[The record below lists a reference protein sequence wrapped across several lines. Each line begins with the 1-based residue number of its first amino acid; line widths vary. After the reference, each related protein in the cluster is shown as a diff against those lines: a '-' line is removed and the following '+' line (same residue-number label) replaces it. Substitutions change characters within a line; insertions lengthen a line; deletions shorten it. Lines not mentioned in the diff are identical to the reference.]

1 MSDIRH
7 LEEGATANDDDVPTK
22 SNTIQRGRGH
32 LDAVGLLFR
41 AGARVNCGEGC
52 LLEPSRNGRDDL
64 IRILL
69 EAGEDPNVAGEN
81 WETPLSL
88 ALAHTSTVALLKSH
102 AAIIRILSSLEP
114 IFCSIS
120 ENLSGLGVQNPRP
133 WEISWASG
141 GVFSILSSL
150 SGKY

>member
-1 MSDIRH
+1 MMM
-7 LEEGATANDDDVPTK
+7 L
-22 SNTIQRGRGH
+22 RGH
-32 LDAVGLLFR
+32 LDAVGLLLR

-88 ALAHTSTVALLKSH
+88 ALAHTSTAALLKSY

-114 IFCSIS
+114 FLLNIR
-120 ENLSGLGVQNPRP
+120 E
-133 WEISWASG
+133 
-141 GVFSILSSL
+141 
-150 SGKY
+150 